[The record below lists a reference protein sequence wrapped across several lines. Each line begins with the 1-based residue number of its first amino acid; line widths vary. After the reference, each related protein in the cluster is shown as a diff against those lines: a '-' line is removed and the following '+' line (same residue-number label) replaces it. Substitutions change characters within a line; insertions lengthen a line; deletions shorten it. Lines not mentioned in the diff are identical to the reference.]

1 MSKKSLYCI
10 KSGGSDHMLK
20 YLAAQLELKFKL
32 INMSLFNNSSTIM
45 NGESDHI
52 LSFLLVALSQ
62 TVDIINRK
70 TSG

>member
-1 MSKKSLYCI
+1 
-10 KSGGSDHMLK
+10 MLK

-70 TSG
+70 NSG